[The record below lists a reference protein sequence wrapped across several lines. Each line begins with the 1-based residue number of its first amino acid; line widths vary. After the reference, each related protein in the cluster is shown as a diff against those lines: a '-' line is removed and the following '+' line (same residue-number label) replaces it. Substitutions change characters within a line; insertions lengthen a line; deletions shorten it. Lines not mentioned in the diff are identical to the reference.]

1 MGTVIAFVP
10 ASGGLGSSTLA
21 AAVAVRAA
29 AASRS
34 SVLVDLDPWGGPKD
48 VLLGLEQEPGWR
60 WPELSEVAGIVDGQ
74 GLADELPMACGVPV
88 LTSPGA
94 AFALVGGERRVDV
107 LETGLGP
114 RLDTGLDTALA
125 IGLETG
131 LGAGPDTRLEP
142 RPDGW
147 FDSWLDTVPDVVAGL
162 ADAHEVTVLDLP
174 RDDRVLA
181 SVAVLVDA
189 LVVLVGAQVPQ
200 LAAAAAVVPRL
211 RRLIGCARE
220 PVVRAWDEDP
230 LLPIEP
236 WVVMRGNRVE
246 HDLESLVID
255 QLDAPVVATVGH
267 DRRLVAEMHEGLP
280 PGARGRGAVVRAADE
295 LLLRLVAQA
304 VAA

>member
-60 WPELSEVAGIVDGQ
+60 WPELAEVAGIVDGQ
-74 GLADELPMACGVPV
+74 GLADELPMACGVAV

-94 AFALVGGERRVDV
+94 AVASPGGPSCYEGLDAGVDKRVDGRV
-107 LETGLGP
+107 D
-114 RLDTGLDTALA
+114 R
-125 IGLETG
+125 
-131 LGAGPDTRLEP
+131 
-142 RPDGW
+142 
-147 FDSWLDTVPDVVAGL
+147 WLDTVPDVVAGL

-189 LVVLVGAQVPQ
+189 VVVLVGAQVPQ
-200 LAAAAAVVPRL
+200 LAAAAAVVPEL
-211 RRLIGCARE
+211 RRLLGGLRE
-220 PVVRAWDEDP
+220 PAVRSWDQDA

-236 WVVMRGNRVE
+236 WAVLRGNRVE
-246 HDLESLVID
+246 RDLESLVID
-255 QLDAPVVATVGH
+255 QLDVPVVATISD
-267 DRRLVAEMHEGLP
+267 DRRLLAELDQGLP

-295 LLLRLVAQA
+295 LLLRLMAQA

>member
-1 MGTVIAFVP
+1 MPLGREGRLRDGWDMGTVIAFVP

-60 WPELSEVAGIVDGQ
+60 WPELAEVEGIVDGQ

-94 AFALVGGERRVDV
+94 AVAPAGRPWRSEGSDARSDVGLGTGTG
-107 LETGLGP
+107 TGL
-114 RLDTGLDTALA
+114 RTGLDRWL
-125 IGLETG
+125 
-131 LGAGPDTRLEP
+131 DR
-142 RPDGW
+142 
-147 FDSWLDTVPDVVAGL
+147 WLDTVPDVVAGL

-174 RDDRVLA
+174 RDDRVLS

-189 LVVLVGAQVPQ
+189 VVVLVGAQVPQ
-200 LAAAAAVVPRL
+200 LAAAAAVVPQL
-211 RRLIGCARE
+211 RELLGGLRE
-220 PVVRAWDEDP
+220 PALRSWEEDS

-236 WVVMRGNRVE
+236 WAVLRGNRVE

-255 QLDAPVVATVGH
+255 QLDVPVVATIGD
-267 DRRLVAEMHEGLP
+267 DRRLLAELDEGLP

>member
-60 WPELSEVAGIVDGQ
+60 WPQLSEVAGIVDGQ

-94 AFALVGGERRVDV
+94 AVA
-107 LETGLGP
+107 P
-114 RLDTGLDTALA
+114 
-125 IGLETG
+125 
-131 LGAGPDTRLEP
+131 AGDPWRIDR
-142 RPDGW
+142 
-147 FDSWLDTVPDVVAGL
+147 FDAWVDTVPDIVAGL

-189 LVVLVGAQVPQ
+189 VVVLVGAHVPQ
-200 LAAAAAVVPRL
+200 LAAAAAVVPEL
-211 RRLIGCARE
+211 RRLLGGLRE
-220 PVVRAWDEDP
+220 PALRSWDEHA

-236 WVVMRGNRVE
+236 WVVLRGNRVE
-246 HDLESLVID
+246 HDLEKLVID
-255 QLDAPVVATVGH
+255 QLDAPVVATIGD
-267 DRRLVAEMHEGLP
+267 DRRLLAELNEGLP

>member
-88 LTSPGA
+88 LTSPGVA
-94 AFALVGGERRVDV
+94 LALVGGERHVDV
-107 LETGLGP
+107 LEPGLGP
-114 RLDTGLDTALA
+114 RLDTW
-125 IGLETG
+125 
-131 LGAGPDTRLEP
+131 PDTLLEP
-142 RPDGW
+142 RLDCRRDGWFDGW

-200 LAAAAAVVPRL
+200 LAAAAAVVPQL
-211 RRLIGCARE
+211 RRLIGSARE
-220 PVVRAWDEDP
+220 PVGRTWDEDP

>member
-34 SVLVDLDPWGGPKD
+34 AVLVDLDPWGGPKD

-60 WPELSEVAGIVDGQ
+60 WPELADVAGVVDGL

-88 LTSPGA
+88 LTRPGSGVAPGA
-94 AFALVGGERRVDV
+94 APVGGDA
-107 LETGLGP
+107 
-114 RLDTGLDTALA
+114 LDG
-125 IGLETG
+125 
-131 LGAGPDTRLEP
+131 
-142 RPDGW
+142 
-147 FDSWLDTVPDVVAGL
+147 WLDTVPDVVAGL

-189 LVVLVGAQVPQ
+189 VVVLVGSHVPQ
-200 LAAAAAVVPRL
+200 LAAAAAVVPEV
-211 RRLIGCARE
+211 RRLLGGFRE
-220 PVVRAWDEDP
+220 PVARSWDEAP

-236 WVVMRGNRVE
+236 WAVLRGNRVE
-246 HDLESLVID
+246 RDLESLVMD
-255 QLDAPVVATVGH
+255 QLDVPLVATIGD
-267 DRRLVAEMHEGLP
+267 DRRLLAEVSEGLP

-295 LLLRLVAQA
+295 LLLRLIAQA